1 MISFKK
7 YTDIIGDIAKKLKVS
22 KDKAVNALIKAQEKG
37 INPLKW
43 QSNIA
48 MLTTFASI
56 VADYD
61 PTIDERDGTWS
72 DYGNKASNP
81 KKLKQMNYYWKDL
94 DHMADD
100 DRKKK
105 NMKSRFGI
113 KNIKLD
119 KRGNIIYFESIEKNR
134 DYDKKDHREEKR

>member
-1 MISFKK
+1 MITFAK
-7 YTDIIGDIAKKLKVS
+7 YTDIVNDIAKKLKTS
-22 KDKAVNALIKAQEKG
+22 KDAAVNALIKLQSKG
-37 INPLKW
+37 VDPVKW
-43 QSNIA
+43 QKH
-48 MLTTFASI
+48 LTILQTFIQI

-61 PTIDERDGTWS
+61 PSIDERDGTWS

-119 KRGNIIYFESIEKNR
+119 KRGNIIYFESIEENR

>member
-1 MISFKK
+1 MITFSK
-7 YTDIIGDIAKKLKVS
+7 YTDIVNAIAKKLKTT
-22 KDKAVNALIKAQEKG
+22 KDAAVNALVKAQQKG
-37 INPLKW
+37 LDPLKW
-43 QSNIA
+43 QKNLTLLKTFMVIA
-48 MLTTFASI
+48 AENN
-56 VADYD
+56 

-72 DYGNKASNP
+72 NYRNKAVDK
-81 KKLKQMNYYWKDL
+81 KKLGQMNYYWKDL

-119 KRGNIIYFESIEKNR
+119 KNGNIIYFESIETKR
-134 DYDKKDHREEKR
+134 DYEKEHREEKR

>member
-1 MISFKK
+1 MITFSK
-7 YTDIIGDIAKKLKVS
+7 YTDIVNAIAKKLKTS
-22 KDKAVNALIKAQEKG
+22 KDSAVNALINLQSKG

-43 QSNIA
+43 QKN
-48 MLTTFASI
+48 LTILQSFIQI

-72 DYGNKASNP
+72 DYGNKAANS

-119 KRGNIIYFESIEKNR
+119 KRGNIIYFEAIEENR
-134 DYDKKDHREEKR
+134 DYGKKDHREEKR

>member
-1 MISFKK
+1 MITFAK
-7 YTDIIGDIAKKLKVS
+7 YTDIVNAIAKKLKVT

-48 MLTTFASI
+48 MLTTFSSI

-72 DYGNKASNP
+72 DYGKKVADP
-81 KKLKQMNYYWKDL
+81 KKLDQMNYYWKDL
-94 DHMADD
+94 DRMADD
-100 DRKKK
+100 ERKKR

-119 KRGNIIYFESIEKNR
+119 KRGNIIYFESIEENR
-134 DYDKKDHREEKR
+134 DYGKKDHREEKR